1 MGRGDLQPAQA
12 VLSVAT
18 KPVQQLALV
27 DCNNFYVSCERLFRP
42 DLAGRPVVVLSNND
56 GCVVSRSNEAKAIGI
71 KMGQPWFQAKA
82 LAEEHNI
89 LALSSNYAL
98 YADLSNRVMN
108 LLADFS
114 PRHEVYSI
122 DECFVD
128 LTGMPELRSVSY
140 AMREKIMRWTGI
152 PVCVGIGPTKTL
164 AKLANFVSKKH
175 PRSKGVFNYNAL
187 NEAQKSKLL
196 SGIPV
201 DEVWGVGRKLA
212 PRLAEY
218 GVETV
223 QELREAHTPTLRA
236 EFGVVVEKIQR
247 ELQEIACVGTEEVT
261 PPRQQIIAS
270 RSFGNPARDMA
281 SLKAAVALFVENA
294 CAKLRAQQSHASM
307 LQVFLRTNRFRD
319 DLPQYNPSMA
329 VPLVTPTDSSLVIN
343 RWASVLIDQIWRP
356 DYAYKKAGVMLS
368 EITPNTQR
376 QADMFA
382 KAEQAEDSKL
392 MPVLDRINQRFG
404 RGVIR
409 ISSQDAGEKWEMRQE
424 RKSPAYTTSWDE
436 VPLTS

>member
-1 MGRGDLQPAQA
+1 M
-12 VLSVAT
+12 AT
-18 KPVQQLALV
+18 KLVQQLALV

-42 DLAGRPVVVLSNND
+42 DLAGKPVVVLSNND

-108 LLADFS
+108 LLAEFS
-114 PRHEVYSI
+114 PKHEVYSI

-128 LTGMPELRSVSY
+128 LTGMPELRTVSY

-164 AKLANFVSKKH
+164 AKLANSIAKKH

-187 NEAQKSKLL
+187 TEAQKAKLL

-212 PRLAEY
+212 PRLAKY
-218 GVETV
+218 GIETV
-223 QELREAHTPTLRA
+223 QELRSTHTPTLRA
-236 EFGVVVEKIQR
+236 EFGVVVEKVQR
-247 ELQEIACVGTEEVT
+247 ELQEVACISMEEVT
-261 PPRQQIIAS
+261 PARQQIIAS
-270 RSFGNPARDMA
+270 RSFGSPVRDVA
-281 SLKAAVALFVENA
+281 SIKAAVTLFVENA
-294 CAKLRAQQSHASM
+294 CTKLRAQQSHAAM
-307 LQVFLRTNRFRD
+307 LQVFLKTNRFRPE
-319 DLPQYNPSMA
+319 LPQYHPSMA
-329 VPLVTPTDSSLVIN
+329 VPLVIPTDSSLIIN
-343 RWASVLIDQIWRP
+343 RWASHLVDQIWRP

-368 EITPNTQR
+368 DITPNTR
-376 QADMFA
+376 RHEDLLAA
-382 KAEQAEDSKL
+382 TEQAEESKL
-392 MPVLDRINQRFG
+392 MAVLDRVSQRFG
-404 RGVIR
+404 RGVVR
-409 ISSQDAGEKWEMRQE
+409 ISAQDAGEGWGMRQE
-424 RKSPAYTTSWDE
+424 YKSPAYTTSWDE
-436 VPLTS
+436 LPLAV

>member
-1 MGRGDLQPAQA
+1 
-12 VLSVAT
+12 VTT
-18 KPVQQLALV
+18 KPIQQLALL

-71 KMGQPWFQAKA
+71 RMGQPWFQAKA

-108 LLADFS
+108 LLAEFS

-128 LTGMPELRSVSY
+128 LTGMPELRAISY

-164 AKLANFVSKKH
+164 AKLANFIAKKH
-175 PRSKGVFNYNAL
+175 PRSQGVFNYNAL
-187 NEAQKSKLL
+187 TEAQKVKLL
-196 SGIPV
+196 SGIAV
-201 DEVWGVGRKLA
+201 DEVWGVGRRLA

-218 GVETV
+218 GIETV
-223 QELREAHTPTLRA
+223 QELRTAHAPTLRA

-247 ELQEIACVGTEEVT
+247 ELQEVACVDVEEVT
-261 PPRQQIIAS
+261 PPRKQIVAS
-270 RSFGNPARDMA
+270 RSFGNPVQDMA

-294 CAKLRAQQSHASM
+294 CGKLRAQQSHASM
-307 LQVFLRTNRFRD
+307 LQVFLRTNRFRT
-319 DLPQYNPSMA
+319 DLPQYHPSMA
-329 VPLVTPTDSSLVIN
+329 APLVTPTDSSLVIN

-356 DYAYKKAGVMLS
+356 EYAYKKAGVMLS

-376 QADMFA
+376 QNDLFA
-382 KAEQAEDSKL
+382 EPEQAEDSKL
-392 MPVLDRINQRFG
+392 MAVLDRVNQRFG
-404 RGVIR
+404 RGVVR
-409 ISSQDAGEKWEMRQE
+409 ISSQDAGEDWGMRQE
-424 RKSPAYTTSWDE
+424 RKSPAYTTCWDD
-436 VPLTS
+436 VPVVA